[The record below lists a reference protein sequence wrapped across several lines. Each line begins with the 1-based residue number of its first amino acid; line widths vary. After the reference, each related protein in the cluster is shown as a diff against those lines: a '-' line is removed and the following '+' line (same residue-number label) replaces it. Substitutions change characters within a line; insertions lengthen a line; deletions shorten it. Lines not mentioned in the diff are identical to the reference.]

1 MDTWRIILLKVTK
14 TKSFIFFF
22 VCFLFYKCIFNV
34 FTADLLVPKLVKSFT
49 LGTYEG
55 NFKRFSL
62 FFGIEIHD
70 VKFYP
75 GAPFENNTI
84 LSAKKIILH
93 WNLPALLLGKLKISE
108 IGLRD
113 LSINIEEREGI
124 SNLTRILPPKK
135 KETELELAEES
146 EPTEEISTYLPLQAS
161 AYVNL
166 DNINFSLTS
175 DSQELK
181 SLSVKDLSL
190 ELELVTNRFTSI
202 PLNLEIVDQ
211 LDYVSF
217 KLNKEKPIPIGLNT
231 DKVKWNQTIPLS
243 INFEWDR
250 TARPELFLFTS
261 NFGQDNILMEVKN
274 KPVELG
280 LHFFSDINYKPESDL
295 VEIKN
300 VFLKVLGSSWFTI
313 QGKITDLSK
322 EKPIVDIKIVESKIL
337 LSNLQRSIDQLKGI
351 VPDLKISGDLSL
363 LGTEFLGNWTNIKSK
378 FIAKGNRVSVSIGNQ
393 KPHNISYLDINLAT
407 ELDLSN
413 TRTKSKEIPFP
424 QVQSLE
430 IAPIAL
436 NYNGADVS
444 ILGSYAI
451 PTGASF
457 QIQLQKLELNTFL
470 SSLNGRTK
478 AELSIV
484 GENLSRLDLNLKT
497 QIDNFRYALDRSR
510 SPFSN
515 IGASSDIEIKFG
527 EQFKPAE
534 ISLRDLKLEQ
544 RTTSNLKALQLGAKG
559 NIQFT
564 DETNIRMD
572 PIRLDLSTSN
582 LLLVLP
588 LVLKE
593 KVAPIQSILGES
605 PSVSLKLVSN
615 LGKENKEINARM
627 FAKLP
632 GLEIND
638 LSLDTEAKILGKN
651 NDSISLKK
659 FDLFAFDK
667 ILHLKIFADLKKSKL
682 QDPPLGP
689 YAGDLSLDLNVNSK
703 VKKYLLKG
711 ISFQGDLGLNIK
723 IKDFDI
729 FGSIKSTSSAIS
741 YSNSKCPGENC
752 KVFLIDGIKSDI
764 PIEHSLNAKPR
775 ESLIVG
781 DKSIFLKTYGRDLP
795 SNFSI
800 NQVIGTHPSIPDL
813 PFEYV
818 KKQDSSPGFSANI
831 QYKENFLSI
840 ESLRAYSLN
849 GLVLGKNMLF
859 NLSSMAPQEME
870 FRGNILVRDI
880 DLKQLMAPK
889 IRDKIDDGKIKADL
903 NISLRDFSEPLSN
916 LDLFFSIFQ
925 IGKDFGKSALNV
937 ISQQNILIDRIADSY
952 SINKIEV
959 SLSKGLVY
967 ADVLFR
973 RSLLSLFVNLEDSK
987 ISQQRM
993 PLANFLKRAQSEIE
1007 SYQE

>member
-1 MDTWRIILLKVTK
+1 MDTWRIILLKVLK
-14 TKSFIFFF
+14 TKSFILFF
-22 VCFLFYKCIFNV
+22 VFFLLYKCIFNV

-49 LGTYEG
+49 IGSFEG
-55 NFKRFSL
+55 KFKRFSL

-70 VKFYP
+70 VKFFP
-75 GAPFENNTI
+75 GAPFQNNPI
-84 LSAKKIILH
+84 LSAKKIVLH
-93 WNLPALLLGKLKISE
+93 WNLPALVFGKLKISE
-108 IGLRD
+108 VGLRD
-113 LSINIEEREGI
+113 LVISIEEKEGI
-124 SNLTRILPPKK
+124 SNLTRVLPPKK
-135 KETELELAEES
+135 TEEEVEVS
-146 EPTEEISTYLPLQAS
+146 EDAEPTDEISTYLPLQAS
-161 AYVNL
+161 AYINL
-166 DNINFSLTS
+166 DNISLSFIS
-175 DSQELK
+175 DSETLK
-181 SLSVKDLSL
+181 SFHVSDLSL

-202 PLNLEIVDQ
+202 PLNLEILEQ
-211 LDYVSF
+211 LDYLSL
-217 KLNKEKPIPIGLNT
+217 KLNKEKPIPISLVT

-243 INFEWDR
+243 VNFEWDR
-250 TARPELFLFTS
+250 TAKPELFLFTS

-280 LHFFSDINYKPESDL
+280 FHFFSDINYKPETDL

-300 VFLKVLGSSWFTI
+300 VFLKILGTSWFTI

-322 EKPIVDIKIVESKIL
+322 DKPNVDIKIVESKIL
-337 LSNLQRSIDQLKGI
+337 LSSLQRSIDQLKGI
-351 VPDLKISGDLSL
+351 VPEVKIAGDLSL
-363 LGTEFLGNWTNIKSK
+363 LGTEFQGNWTNIKSK
-378 FIAKGNRVSVSIGNQ
+378 FIAKGNAVSVSMGKQ
-393 KPHNISYLDINLAT
+393 KTHNISYLDINLVS
-407 ELDLSN
+407 EIDLSN
-413 TRTKSKEIPFP
+413 TKIKSKEIPFP
-424 QVQSLE
+424 QVQKLE
-430 IAPIAL
+430 ISPISL
-436 NYNGADVS
+436 NYNGADLG
-444 ILGSYAI
+444 ILGRYTI
-451 PTGASF
+451 PSG
-457 QIQLQKLELNTFL
+457 INLEIHLQKFELNPFV

-478 AELSIV
+478 ADISIF
-484 GENLSRLDLNLKT
+484 GENLANLNINLKAK
-497 QIDNFRYALDRSR
+497 IDNFRYALDRSR

-515 IGASSDIEIKFG
+515 ISAISDIQVKFA
-527 EQFKPAE
+527 EQFKPEE
-534 ISLRDLKLEQ
+534 ISIQDLKLEQ
-544 RTTSNLKALQLGAKG
+544 RTTSNSKALQLGVKG
-559 NIQFT
+559 KVQLSY
-564 DETNIRMD
+564 DTNIRMD
-572 PIRLDLSTSN
+572 PVRVDLSTSN

-605 PSVSLKLVSN
+605 PSLSLKLGSK
-615 LGKENKEINARM
+615 LSKESKEFSARL

-632 GLEIND
+632 GLEVND
-638 LSLDTEAKILGKN
+638 LSIDTEGKIVGKN
-651 NDSISLKK
+651 NETISLKK
-659 FDLFAFDK
+659 FDLYAFDK

-689 YAGDLSLDLNVNSK
+689 YAGNISLNLNMNSK

-711 ISFQGDLGLNIK
+711 ISFQGDLGMDLN

-729 FGSIKSTSSAIS
+729 LGSIKSSSSAIS
-741 YSNSKCPGENC
+741 YTNSMCPGENC
-752 KVFLIDGIKSDI
+752 KVFLVDGIKSDI
-764 PIEHSLNAKPR
+764 PIQHSLNAKPR
-775 ESLIVG
+775 DSLIVG

-800 NQVIGTHPSIPDL
+800 NQVVGTHPSIPDL

-818 KKQDSSPGFSANI
+818 KKQESSPGFSANI

-849 GLVLGKNMLF
+849 GIVLGKNMLF

-973 RSLLSLFVNLEDSK
+973 RSLLSLFINLEDSK